1 MSIMIDKDLINQNID
16 RLSQVDQKV
25 LWNILRES
33 VPVYLFIRGEY
44 LKGSVTSNHV
54 FQFVFRSFYRL
65 DNAGL
70 SPEQKT
76 QYFKSLSNNQPDV
89 KTILLALYNLET
101 LKKKKS
107 IQLSFATKLIHTINN
122 DQPIYDKYVS
132 SFTGIKYYNEPT
144 KDIEYK
150 ILKAQEKYD
159 ELCTIYKD
167 VFLINAKLLA
177 LVSDFRTEFRIEKS
191 KISDVKVIDFLI
203 WAYGSEIS
211 E

>member
-1 MSIMIDKDLINQNID
+1 MIDKDLIKQNID
-16 RLSQVDQKV
+16 RLSCVDKKE
-25 LWNILRES
+25 LWNSLRES
-33 VPVYLFIRGEY
+33 VPVYLFIRDEH
-44 LKGSVTSNHV
+44 LKGDVASNHV

-76 QYFKSLSNNQPDV
+76 QYFKSLSNNQTEL
-89 KTILLALYNLET
+89 KTILLALYDLET

-107 IQLSFATKLIHTINN
+107 IQLSFATKLIHTLDNER
-122 DQPIYDKYVS
+122 PIYDKYVS

-144 KDIEYK
+144 KDADAK
-150 ILKAQEKYD
+150 ITKALGKYD
-159 ELCTIYKD
+159 ELCTVYKD
-167 VFLINAKLLA
+167 VFITNAKLLA
-177 LVSDFRTEFRIEKS
+177 LVSDFRKEFRIEKS

>member
-1 MSIMIDKDLINQNID
+1 MSTMIDKDFINQNIEK
-16 RLSQVDQKV
+16 LSRVERIE
-25 LWNILRES
+25 LWNSLRES
-33 VPVYLFIRGEY
+33 VPVYLFLRDQHLQGDV
-44 LKGSVTSNHV
+44 SSNHV

-76 QYFKSLSNNQPDV
+76 KYFELLSKSQTEF
-89 KTILLALYNLET
+89 KTILLALYDLET
-101 LKKKKS
+101 LKEQNS

-132 SFTGIKYYNEPT
+132 SFTGIKYYPSKNIDNKLT
-144 KDIEYK
+144 
-150 ILKAQEKYD
+150 KAQEKYN
-159 ELCTIYKD
+159 ELCSVYQDI
-167 VFLINAKLLA
+167 FLSNEKVLA
-177 LVSDFRTEFRIEKS
+177 LVSGFRNEFRIEKN